1 LNKADGVLQPGVV
14 GLPAP
19 PMRKAKAPAMT
30 LGLHEKQ
37 RKSRRR
43 TWWILLIGVIALLVE
58 FVQLRFAGMA
68 GYEVAKIDM
77 ERLQTHIGE
86 QEAAI
91 RNLEAEKQQL
101 ANAAKA
107 ADDRAREWERK
118 YDLGVPNGISKELF
132 DQMQAQLQKG
142 VPADRMALFI
152 GQASKPRSCDPAPE
166 SIQLYVRTGIGKP
179 GGKFETTFG
188 GHRLTVSINGD
199 PAVNKDGQK
208 EAWFDTEKP
217 VTVNF
222 TDPVGTTWDM
232 SGVLPLNRQMV
243 VGDSEFQISFDVE
256 EKRRGYAQVTSARC
270 NFP

>member
-1 LNKADGVLQPGVV
+1 
-14 GLPAP
+14 
-19 PMRKAKAPAMT
+19 MT
-30 LGLHEKQ
+30 LGHHERQQ
-37 RKSRRR
+37 RARRR
-43 TWWILLIGVIALLVE
+43 FWWILLIGVIVLVANLVLWKFLVMVGQE
-58 FVQLRFAGMA
+58 LS
-68 GYEVAKIDM
+68 KIDIDKLDTRIA
-77 ERLQTHIGE
+77 ELQTNIKT
-86 QEAAI
+86 
-91 RNLEAEKQQL
+91 LEAEKQQL

-107 ADDRAREWERK
+107 ADDRSKEWERK
-118 YDLGVPNGISKELF
+118 YSLGVPNGISKELF

-188 GHRLTVSINGD
+188 GHRLTVTMNGD

-217 VTVNF
+217 ITVTF
-222 TDPVGTTWDM
+222 TDPVGQSWDM
-232 SGVLPLNRQMV
+232 SGLLPLKRQMV
-243 VGDSEFQISFDVE
+243 VGDSEFQIDFAIED
-256 EKRRGYAQVTSARC
+256 KRRGYVAVTSARC

>member
-1 LNKADGVLQPGVV
+1 
-14 GLPAP
+14 
-19 PMRKAKAPAMT
+19 MT
-30 LGLHEKQ
+30 LGHHERQQ
-37 RKSRRR
+37 RARRR
-43 TWWILLIGVIALLVE
+43 FWWILLVGVVVLVANLVLWKFLVMVGQE
-58 FVQLRFAGMA
+58 LS
-68 GYEVAKIDM
+68 KIDIAKLDGQIAQ
-77 ERLQTHIGE
+77 LQTNIKT
-86 QEAAI
+86 
-91 RNLEAEKQQL
+91 LEAEKQQL

-107 ADDRAREWERK
+107 ADDRSKEWERK
-118 YDLGVPNGISKELF
+118 YSLGVPNGISKELF

-188 GHRLTVSINGD
+188 GHRLTVTMNGD

-217 VTVNF
+217 ITVIF
-222 TDPVGTTWDM
+222 TDPVGQSWDM
-232 SGVLPLNRQMV
+232 SGVLPLKRQMV
-243 VGDSEFQISFDVE
+243 VGDSEFQIDFAIE
-256 EKRRGYAQVTSARC
+256 EKRRGYVAVTSARC

>member
-1 LNKADGVLQPGVV
+1 
-14 GLPAP
+14 
-19 PMRKAKAPAMT
+19 MS
-30 LGLHEKQ
+30 LGLHERQQKA
-37 RKSRRR
+37 RLR
-43 TWWILLIGVIALLVE
+43 TWWILLVVIIAVLFEILLIKFAIMTGVELS
-58 FVQLRFAGMA
+58 
-68 GYEVAKIDM
+68 KIDIARLD
-77 ERLQTHIGE
+77 ERIVELQTEIKT
-86 QEAAI
+86 
-91 RNLEAEKQQL
+91 LEAHKQQL

-107 ADDRAREWERK
+107 ADDRSKEWERK

-142 VPADRMALFI
+142 VPPDRMALFI

-166 SIQLYVRTGIGKP
+166 SVQLYVRTGIGKP

-188 GHRLTVSINGD
+188 GHRLTVTINGD

-243 VGDSEFQISFDVE
+243 VGDSEFQISFGVE
-256 EKRRGYAQVTSARC
+256 EKRRGYAQITSARC

>member
-1 LNKADGVLQPGVV
+1 
-14 GLPAP
+14 
-19 PMRKAKAPAMT
+19 MS
-30 LGLHEKQ
+30 LGLHERQQKA
-37 RKSRRR
+37 RRR
-43 TWWILLIGVIALLVE
+43 TWWILLIGLIAAMVAFLLISYAFQTGRE
-58 FVQLRFAGMA
+58 L
-68 GYEVAKIDM
+68 AKIDIR
-77 ERLQTHIGE
+77 RLDDRIAELQ
-86 QEAAI
+86 AAI
-91 RNLEAEKQQL
+91 KTLEGEKQQL
-101 ANAAKA
+101 ANATKA
-107 ADDRAREWERK
+107 ADDRAKEWERK

-188 GHRLTVSINGD
+188 GHRLTVTMNGD

-217 VTVNF
+217 ITVTF
-222 TDPVGTTWDM
+222 TDPVGQSWDM
-232 SGVLPLNRQMV
+232 SGLLPLKRQMV
-243 VGDSEFQISFDVE
+243 VGDSEFQIDFAIED
-256 EKRRGYAQVTSARC
+256 KRRGYVAVTSARC